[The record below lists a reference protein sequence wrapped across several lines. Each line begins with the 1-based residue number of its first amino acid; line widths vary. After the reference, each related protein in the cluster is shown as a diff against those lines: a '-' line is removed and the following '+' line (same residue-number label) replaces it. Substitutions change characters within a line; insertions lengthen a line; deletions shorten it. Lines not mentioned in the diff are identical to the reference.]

1 MDRQARKLASG
12 CKDGENGS
20 ENGSESGS
28 NSDSEPEDKVKF
40 FYELKNHYTKL

>member
-20 ENGSESGS
+20 DNPSENSS
-28 NSDSEPEDKVKF
+28 NSDSEPEDKVNF
-40 FYELKNHYTKL
+40 LFENCR